1 MAISAARGRELA
13 FPDAL
18 QRLSFLGVFQQP
30 MEKAKFPDAL
40 QSFSFEHD
48 FNQPIEKAKFPAETR
63 APGKMQPSKMHS
75 MGA

>member
-1 MAISAARGRELA
+1 M
-13 FPDAL
+13 
-18 QRLSFLGVFQQP
+18 QRLSFLGVFQQR
-30 MEKAKFPDAL
+30 MEKAKFPDA
-40 QSFSFEHD
+40 FSFEHD